1 MQVGNINFVTWT
13 YLSDAYENIC
23 TLLSHTYDYNGKL
36 HSTLEVLYG
45 DGGEYDLTSKDYEML
60 VEKYPTL
67 SDYKRIE
74 YFYADICEQEGIIL
88 LAYEQ
93 LEELEKLVNKK

>member
-1 MQVGNINFVTWT
+1 
-13 YLSDAYENIC
+13 
-23 TLLSHTYDYNGKL
+23 
-36 HSTLEVLYG
+36 
-45 DGGEYDLTSKDYEML
+45 ML

>member
-36 HSTLEVLYG
+36 HSTLEVQYG
-45 DGGEYDLTSKDYEML
+45 DG
-60 VEKYPTL
+60 
-67 SDYKRIE
+67 
-74 YFYADICEQEGIIL
+74 
-88 LAYEQ
+88 
-93 LEELEKLVNKK
+93 EEFQ